1 MLVSSYNPQVLGDV
15 LIVVT
20 GADSGQ
26 QQYYQ
31 KDNIVQ
37 IVNDHQQVIGYNFF
51 AVAQQL
57 GLTAADAGQVFLTAQ
72 QVQLLNQL
80 LTAAGFKTL
89 LTEDTTPKFVVGQ
102 VQTMEPHPHS
112 DHLHICQVVINDDQ
126 KEQIVC
132 GAPNVDQGQKVVV
145 AKIGAMMPNG
155 QIIFAGQL
163 RGISS
168 NGMLCSARELGLD
181 HAPQKRGILVL
192 NDSYQVGSALDLQQ
206 LNQDFK

>member
-37 IVNDHQQVIGYNFF
+37 IVNDHRQVIGYNFF

-57 GLTAADAGQVFLTAQ
+57 GLTAADAGQVFLTDQ
-72 QVQLLNQL
+72 QVQLLNQF

-89 LTEDTTPKFVVGQ
+89 LIEDTTPKFVVGQ

-112 DHLHICQVVINDDQ
+112 DHLHICQVAVNKDQ

-155 QIIFAGQL
+155 QIIFPGQL
-163 RGISS
+163 RGVSS

>member
-20 GADSGQ
+20 GADSVQ

-80 LTAAGFKTL
+80 LITAGFKTL

-145 AKIGAMMPNG
+145 AKTGAMINNR
-155 QIIFAGQL
+155 QIIL
-163 RGISS
+163 P
-168 NGMLCSARELGLD
+168 C
-181 HAPQKRGILVL
+181 
-192 NDSYQVGSALDLQQ
+192 
-206 LNQDFK
+206 

>member
-57 GLTAADAGQVFLTAQ
+57 GLTAADAGQVFLTDQ

-112 DHLHICQVVINDDQ
+112 DHFH
-126 KEQIVC
+126 
-132 GAPNVDQGQKVVV
+132 
-145 AKIGAMMPNG
+145 
-155 QIIFAGQL
+155 F
-163 RGISS
+163 
-168 NGMLCSARELGLD
+168 
-181 HAPQKRGILVL
+181 
-192 NDSYQVGSALDLQQ
+192 
-206 LNQDFK
+206 